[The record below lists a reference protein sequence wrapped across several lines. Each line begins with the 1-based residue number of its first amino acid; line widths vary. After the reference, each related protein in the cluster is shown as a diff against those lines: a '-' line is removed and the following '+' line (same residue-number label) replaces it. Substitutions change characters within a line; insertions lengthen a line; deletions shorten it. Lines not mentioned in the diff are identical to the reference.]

1 MYIQVIYEGNEMK
14 VGPHHAICWRS
25 DLWIPLRFRSG
36 GVHNEAFQTFK
47 TTNQFSVL
55 LLKVWLNRGP
65 LNAMKNTWS
74 VKHSCHAPQ
83 WGDNL
88 CCEVDVSHGGTI
100 NV

>member
-1 MYIQVIYEGNEMK
+1 MYVQVIYEGSELK

-47 TTNQFSVL
+47 TTNQSSVL

-65 LNAMKNTWS
+65 SNAMINTWS
-74 VKHSCHAPQ
+74 VKQSYHLH
-83 WGDNL
+83 NL
-88 CCEVDVSHGGTI
+88 GETFWL
-100 NV
+100 

>member
-1 MYIQVIYEGNEMK
+1 MYVQVIYEGSEMK

-65 LNAMKNTWS
+65 SNAMINTWS
-74 VKHSCHAPQ
+74 VKHSCHLHN
-83 WGDNL
+83 WGENFG
-88 CCEVDVSHGGTI
+88 CEVDVSHF
-100 NV
+100 VAQ